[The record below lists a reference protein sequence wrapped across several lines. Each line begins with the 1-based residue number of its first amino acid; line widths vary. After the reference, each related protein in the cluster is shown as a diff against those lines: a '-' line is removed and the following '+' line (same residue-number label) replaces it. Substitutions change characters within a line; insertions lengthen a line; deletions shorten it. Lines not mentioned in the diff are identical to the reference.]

1 MVGLPGSPPHRLPT
15 DPLPRAKALSAV
27 LPDLLVQA
35 RRLSATV
42 VAGWHGRRRAGP
54 GEQFWQFRPF
64 APGEP
69 VNRIDWRRSARD
81 EHLYVREREW
91 EAAHT
96 LWLAA
101 DLSGSMDYRSDLGP
115 VPKRDRA
122 VVLLLALADLAAR
135 GGERVGL
142 PGLARPVAARDVA
155 DRIADTLAVTPP
167 SVALPPTIDIR
178 RFSDIVLI
186 GDFLDPVEELTGWV
200 DRLAGLGVR
209 GHLLQVLDP
218 AEETFPFSGRI
229 EFVEPESGTRLLA
242 GRADSWCETYRLRLA
257 ERREILT
264 TLTRRAGWS
273 FLVHHTDRPAAEP
286 LIALSARLGA
296 AAGALR

>member
-1 MVGLPGSPPHRLPT
+1 MAEASGRRARPPESG
-15 DPLPRAKALSAV
+15 PLPRAKGLAAV
-27 LPDLLVQA
+27 LPDLLIQA
-35 RRLSATV
+35 QRLSATV
-42 VAGWHGRRRAGP
+42 VAGWHGRRRSGP

-96 LWLAA
+96 LWLSA
-101 DLSGSMDYRSDLGP
+101 DLSVSMDYRSDLAP

-142 PGLARPVAARDVA
+142 LGLSRPVAARDVA
-155 DRIADTLAVTPP
+155 ERLAESLAVAPP
-167 SVALPPTIDIR
+167 EPALPATGEVR
-178 RFSDIVLI
+178 RFADVVRV
-186 GDFLDPVEELTGWV
+186 GDFLDPVDDLVQWV
-200 DRLAGLGVR
+200 ERLAGQGVR
-209 GHLLQVLDP
+209 GHLVQILDP
-218 AEETFPFSGRI
+218 TEETFPFAGRI
-229 EFVEPESGTRLLA
+229 EFVEPESGARILA
-242 GRADSWCETYRLRLA
+242 GRADSWGEIYRARLA
-257 ERREILT
+257 ERRDVLDR
-264 TLTRRAGWS
+264 LARRAGWN
-273 FLVHHTDRPAAEP
+273 FLVHHTDRSAAEP

-296 AAGALR
+296 AGGPR

>member
-1 MVGLPGSPPHRLPT
+1 MALFSGRSPAPPET
-15 DPLPRAKALSAV
+15 GPLPRAKGLSAV
-27 LPDLLVQA
+27 LPDLLIQA
-35 RRLSATV
+35 QRLSATV

-69 VNRIDWRRSARD
+69 VSRIDWRRSARD

-101 DLSGSMDYRSDLGP
+101 DLSVSMDYRSDLAA
-115 VPKRDRA
+115 VTKRDRA
-122 VVLLLALADLAAR
+122 LVLLLALADLAAR

-155 DRIADTLAVTPP
+155 ERLADTLAAAAPAT
-167 SVALPPTIDIR
+167 ALPPTGAVR
-178 RFSDIVLI
+178 RFSDMVLF
-186 GDFLDPVEELTGWV
+186 GDFLDPVDELVQWV
-200 DRLAGLGVR
+200 ERLAGQGVR
-209 GHLLQVLDP
+209 GHLVQVLDP
-218 AEETFPFSGRI
+218 AEESFPFSGRI
-229 EFVEPESGTRLLA
+229 EFVEPESGLRLLA
-242 GRADSWCETYRLRLA
+242 GRADAWGETYRTRLA
-257 ERREILT
+257 ERRDLLDR
-264 TLTRRAGWS
+264 LTRRAGWS
-273 FLVHHTDRPAAEP
+273 FLVHHTDRSAAEP

-296 AAGALR
+296 AGGPR